1 MTDAMSPPPAPQPR
15 RPRRFGWRFLFAL
28 VLLAGAG
35 GALWAWYFIQEQL
48 APTVSQSVSKQFNRP
63 LSVGRL
69 ERFSLSSLRF
79 GATVLPPTATD
90 PDQATVDA
98 IEVNFNLWQ
107 LWQRKLEF
115 TATLINP
122 KSYLEQDG
130 QGLWVNTKINP
141 PPEGGPIK
149 LELTQLRLQNATV
162 ELLPQA
168 KPKQS
173 RHLVKMQGISGFINI
188 QDKARRFSYFLRG
201 DATSQGKT
209 QGKFRLRGESQR
221 IIPTQITGLKG
232 KAKIDVLS
240 KLTLEAENFPLIEA
254 DRLIRLPIDVQ
265 SGQVDS
271 QLDITLNPDL
281 TYALKGQAKLQQVNL
296 KSPEVPYPL
305 RSVNGDVDLIDQS
318 VILKAV
324 KLKFDQ
330 IPVIATGKVDPKTGF
345 DLTAVIPKLE
355 IPTFFKTFKVKPPVP
370 IVGTVAATVKMT
382 GPTTAPQLAGTVR
395 NLQPVIVD
403 KLAIAQASGNFQ
415 LDAKSGRMQLTNLLA
430 QPQVGGRLTGQGRM
444 TVLGNQTVN
453 LALNAVDMP
462 ADAIAQVYTGKVPP
476 IKLGNVS
483 SIMNVNG
490 RVDALVTRANWQAP
504 QAQYPAQ
511 GDLVITQ
518 NGRNIDFTRLVAQV
532 YGGQVVATG
541 KLRDR
546 RWTTDA
552 QIRQINLAQFN
563 PQLTGT
569 AQGTA
574 QLQGDIDRPD
584 IDQITG
590 QINLVAQAFKGEVRT
605 VTELRDRGWRS
616 TVNLAGVQLQP
627 LNPDLRGAAAGRV
640 VLRGRL
646 ADLTIAGTQADG
658 QVRLSQGVSLI
669 QQPTD
674 VAFNWDGR
682 QVNLRSAQ
690 APGLQASGKLFVQT
704 TGTPAVTG
712 LDLQV
717 ATQNLPLSVLPLNLP
732 EGVTVA
738 GVSDFRG
745 RIQGSPTAP
754 QIRGQVALRGFG
766 VNQLGFEPLAGAVA
780 LQPGRGTELDLVG
793 ANDRFT
799 LRADGN
805 NQPLALN
812 VKRGAFSAIGNAQ
825 GELFNLA
832 LQSLPLSEL
841 ATLDLPLPNLNGM
854 LSGNL
859 VWNTKRNEL
868 PQAQVTIA
876 QAAIGDFPTAFRSEQ
891 IQANVSY
898 VNGQARGA
906 VALKQPRF
914 GTVVSDDVSTN
925 FVYADQ
931 VFRISDL
938 ILRKAESQFKLTG
951 SVDLRTP
958 MPTLRASAQVTQGRI
973 EDVLGAAQ
981 IFEIRDLLRTSLLPD
996 YVPAARIGALS
1007 VGAPTES
1014 NVPLKT
1020 QLERLAELNMQIK
1033 QIAQRRQSLTKIG
1046 ADGQTPEILLPDR
1059 LDVRGRFDSEMAI
1072 AFGAEGLAVEKF
1084 TLNAKNVE
1092 WRPYPGYASVQRLND
1107 RATVVQNDSRVLQ
1120 LQSVAVDASYKAGQL
1135 NLTRALAQIGEATAS
1150 LQLNYGGEQTFAQLE
1165 VAKLPISEIQRFY
1178 PFPGNITGEIN
1189 LKTTLTGQRNLAS
1202 DAEKAAANSIS
1213 PRSPLSNLSGQ
1224 GSIEITEGG
1233 INGTPIE
1240 SARGFFGYNQGRINL
1255 ASALRLEKDG
1265 EPLAIELDVPL
1276 SIPELGIKAE
1286 DERVEGTINVKNQ
1299 GLALMNL
1306 FESPAKWLG
1315 GEGAVTLN
1323 LGGNLANV
1331 TAEGR
1336 VALKDA
1342 SFEVQG
1348 LPEPLTNVNGQIRFD
1363 RDRVRVEQLAGQ
1375 FSQGNVAVR
1384 GSIPLFNLAANLPIP
1399 DDLAVQ
1405 DCLSGDAT
1413 QPLNIQLNKI
1423 ALSYKGLYRGGVRGC
1438 VNVAGNLFQ
1447 PKVTGEIALFSGQV
1461 LLADEMPQGGGD
1473 LGGGDG
1479 GAADGGGG
1487 LTFNNLRLKLD
1498 RDIQIVKAPIVNFV
1512 AQGILTV
1519 NGSLNAPQP
1528 TGEIFLRSGQ
1538 VNLFTTQFVLAR
1550 GYRHR
1555 ASFLPGRGLDPE
1567 IDVRLIASVPE
1578 VTRTSVQS
1586 QQSTFSSEV
1595 NDAPLFATN
1604 FGTLQTVRIEAKVDG
1619 PSSTLFDN
1627 LELSSSPSRSRNEII
1642 GLIGGGFVDTLGRGD
1657 STLGIANL
1665 AGSALLTN
1673 IQGAIGNA
1681 LGLSEFRLFPTI
1693 STDED
1698 RRSST
1703 LGLAAEAGVD
1713 ITPALS
1719 GSVLKI
1725 LTSDKPAQF
1734 GVRYRINDNFLL
1746 RGSTDFS
1753 GDNRAVLE
1761 YNARF

>member
-1 MTDAMSPPPAPQPR
+1 MTDAAPPPPSPQPR
-15 RPRRFGWRFLFAL
+15 RSRRFRWRYLFVFA
-28 VLLAGAG
+28 VLAGSG
-35 GALWAWYFIQEQL
+35 GAAWAWYFIQEQL
-48 APTVSQSVSKQFNRP
+48 APTISQSVSQQFNRP
-63 LSVGRL
+63 FYLGRL
-69 ERFSLSSLRF
+69 ERLTLSSLRF
-79 GATVLPPTATD
+79 GPTVLPPTATD
-90 PDQATVDA
+90 PDRATIDA

-107 LWQRKLEF
+107 LWQRKFDF

-122 KSYLEQDG
+122 KSYLEQDS

-162 ELLPQA
+162 ELLPQP

-173 RHLVKMQGISGFINI
+173 RQVVKMQAISGFVNI
-188 QDKARRFSYFLRG
+188 QDKAKRFSYFLRG
-201 DATSQGKT
+201 DAAA

-240 KLTLEAENFPLIEA
+240 KLTLEAENFPLIDA

-265 SGQVDS
+265 SGQTDTQMDV
-271 QLDITLNPDL
+271 TLNPDL
-281 TYALKGQAKLQQVNL
+281 SYSLKGQAKLKQVNL

-305 RSVNGDVDLIDQS
+305 RSVNGDVDLVDQS
-318 VILKAV
+318 VILKGV

-330 IPVIATGKVDPKTGF
+330 IPMIATGKIDPEAGF
-345 DLTAVIPKLE
+345 DLMAVIPKLE
-355 IPTFFKTFKVKPPVP
+355 MPTFFKTFKIKSPVP
-370 IVGTVAATVKMT
+370 VIGTVAASVKMT
-382 GPTTAPQLAGTVR
+382 GPVTAPQLAGSVR
-395 NLQPVIVD
+395 NLQPLIVD
-403 KLAIAQASGNFQ
+403 RLAIAQASGNFQ
-415 LDAKSGRMQLTNLLA
+415 LDAKSGRMRLTNLLA
-430 QPQVGGRLTGQGRM
+430 QPQVGGRLTGQGTM

-462 ADAIAQVYTGKVPP
+462 ADAIAQVYTGKMPP
-476 IKLGNVS
+476 IKFGNVRS
-483 SIMNVNG
+483 TINVNG

-511 GDLVITQ
+511 GDLVMTQ
-518 NGRNIDFTRLVAQV
+518 NGRNIDLTRLVAQA

-552 QIRQINLAQFN
+552 QIRQINLAQLN
-563 PQLTGT
+563 PQLQGT

-590 QINLVAQAFKGEVRT
+590 TVNLVAQTFGGELRT
-605 VTELRDRGWRS
+605 MTELRDQGWRS
-616 TVNLAGVQLQP
+616 TVNVANLQLNP
-627 LNPDLRGAAAGRV
+627 LNPDLRGAADGQV
-640 VLRGRL
+640 QLRGKL
-646 ADLTIAGTQADG
+646 ADLTVAATQVDG
-658 QVRLSQGVSLI
+658 QLRLSQGVSLI

-682 QVNLRSAQ
+682 QINLRSAQ
-690 APGLQASGKLFVQT
+690 AQGLQATGKLFVQT
-704 TGTPAVTG
+704 VGTPAITG

-732 EGVTVA
+732 ENVTVR
-738 GVSDFRG
+738 GLSDFRG

-754 QIRGQVALRGFG
+754 KIQGQVALRGFG

-780 LQPGRGTELDLVG
+780 LQPGRGTELNLTG
-793 ANDRFT
+793 ANDRLT
-799 LRADGN
+799 LRTDGN

-832 LQSLPLSEL
+832 VQSLPLSEL
-841 ATLDLPLPNLNGM
+841 ATLDLPLPNLGGM

-859 VWNTKRNEL
+859 VWNTRRNEL
-868 PQAQVTIA
+868 PQAKVTIA
-876 QAAIGDFPTAFRSEQ
+876 QATVGDFPTAFRSAQ

-898 VNGQARGA
+898 IQGQARGS
-906 VALKQPRF
+906 VAFKQPRL
-914 GTVVSDDVSTN
+914 GTILSDDVTTN

-931 VFRISDL
+931 VFRVSDL
-938 ILRKAESQFKLTG
+938 VLRKADSQFKVAG
-951 SVDLRTP
+951 SIDLRTP
-958 MPTLRASAQVTQGRI
+958 VPTLRASAQVTQGRI

-981 IFEIRDLLRTSLLPD
+981 IFEIKDLFRTSLLPE
-996 YVPAARIGALS
+996 YEAATKVGQLA
-1007 VGAPTES
+1007 VGAPAGS
-1014 NVPLKT
+1014 NVSLKT

-1033 QIAQRRQSLTKIG
+1033 QIAQRRQTLTEIG
-1046 ADGQTPEILLPDR
+1046 ADGQTTTTILPDR
-1059 LDVRGRFDSEMAI
+1059 LDLRGKFDSEMAI

-1092 WRPYPGYASVQRLND
+1092 WRPYPGYAAVQRMNN
-1107 RATVVQNDSRVLQ
+1107 RSAVVQNDTRVLQ
-1120 LQSVAVDASYKAGQL
+1120 LQSVVLDASYKAGQL

-1150 LQLNYGGEQTFAQLE
+1150 LQLNYGGEETFGQLDI
-1165 VAKLPISEIQRFY
+1165 AKLPISEIQRFY

-1189 LKTTLTGQRNLAS
+1189 LKTTLTGQRNQTQNSSSAS
-1202 DAEKAAANSIS
+1202 NST
-1213 PRSPLSNLSGQ
+1213 LSAPPKNRLDLTNLIGQ
-1224 GSIEITEGG
+1224 GSIEITEGA

-1240 SARGFFGYNQGRINL
+1240 SARGFFGYNEGRINL

-1265 EPLAIELDVPL
+1265 EPLAIELDAPL
-1276 SIPELGIKAE
+1276 PIPLIGLYPKN
-1286 DERVEGTINVKNQ
+1286 DRLEGTINVKNQ

-1306 FESPAKWLG
+1306 FDSPAKWLG

-1323 LGGNLANV
+1323 LGGDLTNV
-1331 TAEGR
+1331 TAEGL

-1375 FSQGNVAVR
+1375 FSKGDVAVR
-1384 GSIPLFNLAANLPIP
+1384 GSIPLFNLATNLPIP
-1399 DDLAVQ
+1399 DNLAVQ
-1405 DCLSGDAT
+1405 DCLSADAT

-1438 VNVAGNLFQ
+1438 VNVAGNLFE

-1461 LLADEMPQGGGD
+1461 LLADELPQGGGD
-1473 LGGGDG
+1473 P
-1479 GAADGGGG
+1479 GAAAGSKG
-1487 LTFNNLRLKLD
+1487 LTFNNLRLRLD

-1519 NGSLNAPQP
+1519 NGNLDAPQP

-1550 GYRHR
+1550 GYPHR
-1555 ASFLPGRGLDPE
+1555 ASFLPGRGLDPD